1 MRHYVF
7 SEKQSRV
14 NVMRQ
19 SCVTPKKLHV
29 MHDILSTTAT
39 FSSLAVHIVT
49 PRYCDWKAWAAT
61 SAHSFTFWQH
71 RDHMSYS
78 FYFCLFWPDTYGK

>member
-49 PRYCDWKAWAAT
+49 PRYCDWKA
-61 SAHSFTFWQH
+61 
-71 RDHMSYS
+71 
-78 FYFCLFWPDTYGK
+78 